1 MLVGAKSAVTGYSP
15 CAVNVWV
22 AVATP
27 SITVAGYSVP
37 STVNV
42 TVPAALAGLTRAVRV
57 AASST
62 RGLAE
67 ISTVVFVEI
76 CSETV
81 TVAVSSLVVN
91 RSGLAGMNVAVTV
104 ASPAVSRVNSAVAVP
119 SARVT
124 VSVWPPTV
132 NSTCPSAVAGVTLA
146 VATMVSPAMTCVAS
160 RVRSVWVASDSTCAV
175 PVAVLVA

>member
-1 MLVGAKSAVTGYSP
+1 M
-15 CAVNVWV
+15 
-22 AVATP
+22 
-27 SITVAGYSVP
+27 
-37 STVNV
+37 
-42 TVPAALAGLTRAVRV
+42 
-57 AASST
+57 
-62 RGLAE
+62 
-67 ISTVVFVEI
+67 VFVEI